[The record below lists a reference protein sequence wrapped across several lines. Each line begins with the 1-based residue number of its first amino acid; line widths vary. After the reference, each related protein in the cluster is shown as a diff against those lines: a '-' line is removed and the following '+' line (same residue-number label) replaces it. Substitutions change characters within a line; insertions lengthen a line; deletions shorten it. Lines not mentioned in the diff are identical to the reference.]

1 MLTITLDFETYYD
14 VHYSLT
20 KMTTPMYVNH
30 DDFKVWGV
38 GLKVEDDDTV
48 WLKPDEIEFEFNIY
62 NWEDVALVCHN
73 TPFDAYILTQRY
85 GIQDVGYYYDTAA
98 MSRGMYPSQSASLKS
113 LAERLW
119 PNDISMRKGEELA
132 NAKGVRD
139 LTAELDE
146 QIGGYCIQDVDL
158 TYAAWKNLCKNFP
171 KEELDLIDLTT
182 RMYVEPKLVLD
193 SEVCVHHRDKHKK
206 AGDDAVQNSGIGRD
220 VLSSNPKFA
229 QYIQE
234 DLDIVVPTKK
244 SPRTGKMIPALG
256 KTDSAYIQMCQMY
269 PQHKHIWAGRT
280 AVKSRIEETRAERF
294 LQSINKDG
302 TFSAPLKYYAAHT
315 GRFGGTEKLNLQNLP
330 RSSELRR
337 AIQAPEGKLL
347 YVADLSNIEARM
359 LAWLANEPYLLTS
372 FRNQVDVYSEF
383 ATQIYG
389 REITKEN
396 KLERYVGKT
405 AVLGL
410 GYGMGADK
418 FKYTLSTGSPSVDV
432 SDTAAATIVNQYRSY
447 YANVPALWSQCKQ
460 LLYHMLDQRQAGTTY
475 GPLTVGLHQIAL
487 PNGMALKYPMLTY
500 SPRDGQFMY
509 MSYNRS
515 ERLYGP
521 KLTENIIQA
530 LARIVITDQML
541 TLQQDDTFDVVL
553 TVHDEIILMGPE
565 DSCNV
570 HMDRILEVMRTP
582 PDWCKDLPL
591 DAEGGYDKAY
601 SK

>member
-1 MLTITLDFETYYD
+1 MITITLDFETYYD
-14 VHYSLT
+14 VNYSLT
-20 KMTTPMYVNH
+20 KMPTPVYVNH

-38 GLKVEDDDTV
+38 GIKVEDQETV
-48 WLKPDEIEFEFNIY
+48 WLQPDEIEAEFATY

-85 GIQDVGYYYDTAA
+85 GIKDVGRYYDTAA
-98 MSRGMYPSQSASLKS
+98 MSRGLYPSQSASLS
-113 LAERLW
+113 ALAERLW
-119 PNDISMRKGEELA
+119 PNDVSMRKGDELV
-132 NAKGVRD
+132 NAKGIRD
-139 LTAELDE
+139 LTVELDKE
-146 QIGGYCIQDVDL
+146 IGGYCIQDVDL
-158 TYAAWKNLCKNFP
+158 TYAAWQRMCTGYP
-171 KEELDLIDLTT
+171 EKELQLIDLTT
-182 RMYVEPKLVLD
+182 RMYVEPKMILD
-193 SEVCVHHRDKHKK
+193 PEVCEAHRDAHKK
-206 AGDDAVQNSGIGRD
+206 AGDNAVRNSGIDRD
-220 VLSSNPKFA
+220 ILSSNPKFA
-229 QYIQE
+229 QYIE
-234 DLDIVVPTKK
+234 EELEIVVPTKK

-256 KTDSAYIQMCQMY
+256 KTDSAYIQMCNTY
-269 PQHKHIWAGRT
+269 PNYKHIWDGRS

-294 LQSINKDG
+294 LSSINKDG

-315 GRFGGTEKLNLQNLP
+315 GRFGGTEKINLQNLP

-337 AIQAPEGKLL
+337 AIQAPAGKMM

-383 ATQIYG
+383 ASQIYD
-389 REITKEN
+389 RPITKED

-410 GYGMGADK
+410 GYGMGSDK

-432 SDTAAATIVNQYRSY
+432 SDAAAKTIVNQYRSY
-447 YANVPALWSQCKQ
+447 YANVPNLWSQCKQ
-460 LLYHMLDQRQAGTTY
+460 LLYNMLDQRQTGVTY
-475 GPLTVGLHQIAL
+475 GPLTIGLHQITL

-509 MSYNRS
+509 MSYKKS

-541 TLQQDDTFDVVL
+541 ILQQDPLFDVVL
-553 TVHDEIILMGPE
+553 TVHDEIILTGP
-565 DSCNV
+565 DTDCDV
-570 HMDRILEVMRTP
+570 HMDKILEVMRTP

-591 DAEGGYDKAY
+591 DAEGGYDVCY